1 MLCTNCKKREAT
13 HTVCGNDGEEMHLCD
28 GCFERLGG
36 AAAYLGDGP
45 DFFVNFL
52 PPEKDDALK
61 CPVCGTTLSD
71 YTRTGLVGCAACY
84 DTFREELM
92 PVIRRIHG
100 RTQHEG
106 KRPLGSGKL
115 FELFD
120 RVVGAVLLNKA
131 DKRVQQY
138 DKEQNARIHELVLIA
153 RNERGDRRDRR
164 RTDEQDRHK
173 VGKLRQKKA

>member
-13 HTVCGNDGEEMHLCD
+13 HTVCENDGEELHLCD

-52 PPEKDDALK
+52 PPEKDVALK

-84 DTFREELM
+84 DTFRDELM

-106 KRPLGSGKL
+106 KRPLGSDKL
-115 FELFD
+115 FELLD
-120 RVVGAVLLNKA
+120 ALKGL
-131 DKRVQQY
+131 
-138 DKEQNARIHELVLIA
+138 
-153 RNERGDRRDRR
+153 
-164 RTDEQDRHK
+164 RTDLERA
-173 VGKLRQKKA
+173 LREKRMKDAERINRDIREVSRMINDAGGDNE